1 MCHQDNDSV
10 RRSLSFGQADFPPED
25 SQIPEEQSQGFE
37 SDTTLELGFHLKE
50 NENPE
55 KEKGEETEKDDVPP
69 ETYSVNDVPPETYT
83 L

>member
-1 MCHQDNDSV
+1 MILYAAACPLV
-10 RRSLSFGQADFPPED
+10 RRTFHQK
-25 SQIPEEQSQGFE
+25 IPRFRKNKVKVLNL
-37 SDTTLELGFHLKE
+37 TLPSNLAFT
-50 NENPE
+50 ENPE